1 MSDSFEKRFQ
11 EKRMEFFNNIKTT
24 GEQNRQRILDCI
36 TISMPY
42 GRTTAELI
50 QETNLD
56 RDTIYSH
63 CKEMMDKGIIVKH
76 GKFGKY
82 KVTDGFYKNP
92 MYVAQG
98 LLKEIFQEP
107 SYRTRYLGL
116 NEEFTS
122 DKLFKELDYLS
133 NQDPD
138 FFKNAEN
145 RAKMDRI
152 LIYEFANRIGA
163 IIMILI
169 IHPFQFSRYSLN
181 TLGNLGI
188 GSNKMRN
195 QGQQQKAVDGNFMDK
210 IITEWISRALQPIT
224 ILNEFIRFM
233 NYARGRIYG
242 EDILRLTKKLDKN
255 DPSSWSFY
263 EIESRE
269 YQKLIDAIA
278 TVYPE
283 IFHIMEN
290 ISKKELP
297 KKIDT
302 RLEQHNR
309 QVKYLSCRSHLFRTE
324 TSENI
329 QYYTCSRCGEPHKV
343 RLSNIVA
350 NPELISKLDKESR
363 VKMKGIKRKKCRVLD
378 HIWIRTS
385 APDPTKNI
393 FECICCSR
401 WLLLDAE
408 SKEKLDKINELIP
421 LSFSAENDRNL
432 CKLVQNFF
440 YDQTNEEHSLS
451 NLYEYIKDYYNKH
464 PDLDSRRKRSG
475 YDILDAPTIT
485 KKLHPIIKFL
495 VDQDFLSLGT
505 SKSTKNDS
513 LSQTYIHKN
522 LTNWR

>member
-1 MSDSFEKRFQ
+1 MSDPFEEHFQ
-11 EKRMEFFNNIKTT
+11 EKRMKFINGIKTT
-24 GEQNRQRILDCI
+24 GEQNKQRILDCI

-42 GRTTAELI
+42 GRSTAELI
-50 QETNLD
+50 QETDLD

-63 CKEMMDKGIIVKH
+63 CKEMKDSGIIVKQ

-82 KVTDGFYKNP
+82 KVTDRFYKNP
-92 MYVAQG
+92 MYVAQS
-98 LLKEIFQEP
+98 LMKEIFQDP
-107 SYRTRYLGL
+107 SFRAPYMSL
-116 NEEFTS
+116 NKEFIS
-122 DKLFKELDYLS
+122 EKLIRELDYLT

-138 FFKNAEN
+138 FFKIAQN
-145 RAKMDRI
+145 RAKMDTI
-152 LIYEFANRIGA
+152 LIHEFANRIGA
-163 IIMILI
+163 IITYLI
-169 IHPFQFSRYSLN
+169 IYPFQFSRHSLN
-181 TLGNLGI
+181 TLGKLSI
-188 GSNKMRN
+188 GRNKVRN
-195 QGQQQKAVDGNFMDK
+195 QHQQQKTVDGNLMDK
-210 IITEWISRALQPIT
+210 IITEWISRALQPIL

-233 NYARGRIYG
+233 NYTRGRIYG
-242 EDILRLTKKLDKN
+242 EDILRLTKKLDMN

-329 QYYTCSRCGEPHKV
+329 QYYTCSRCGERHKV

-363 VKMKGIKRKKCRVLD
+363 VKMKGIKRKKCGVQD
-378 HIWIRTS
+378 HIWIRSS

-393 FECICCSR
+393 FECIRCSR

-408 SKEKLDKINELIP
+408 
-421 LSFSAENDRNL
+421 
-432 CKLVQNFF
+432 
-440 YDQTNEEHSLS
+440 
-451 NLYEYIKDYYNKH
+451 
-464 PDLDSRRKRSG
+464 
-475 YDILDAPTIT
+475 
-485 KKLHPIIKFL
+485 
-495 VDQDFLSLGT
+495 
-505 SKSTKNDS
+505 
-513 LSQTYIHKN
+513 
-522 LTNWR
+522 